1 LAVIADDGSNEEEIM
16 VTSLIRWSFRIL
28 TLALSLLGLAAL
40 VLAAMIATP
49 LIAPPELRSISA
61 ARGTVDMSTL
71 PGIERFQAR
80 DGSYLGFRHYPPTG
94 PATGRAGIV
103 IHGSSGSSGTTIHAL
118 SSALA
123 ARGVEIYAM
132 DTRGHGASGTRGD
145 IGYVGQLEDDLAD
158 FVAVVRK
165 TRPDAPLTLI
175 GHSAGG
181 GFALRVAASPMQNLF
196 ERTVLLAPYLGY
208 HAPTNRPNSG
218 GWASADIPRILGLLA
233 LRKIGIDCC
242 EALPV
247 LAFAVPSNS
256 EKILTATYS
265 DRLMR
270 NFANHPDFRADLAAA
285 TKPLTIIAGADDEL
299 MLSDKYAEAV
309 RGLAQPVDVKLIA
322 GVNHMG
328 IVSDPAAVSVIA
340 DDVARAGSG
349 S

>member
-1 LAVIADDGSNEEEIM
+1 
-16 VTSLIRWSFRIL
+16 
-28 TLALSLLGLAAL
+28 
-40 VLAAMIATP
+40 MIASP
-49 LIAPPELRSISA
+49 LRRPPELTSISDS
-61 ARGTVDMSTL
+61 RKSVDFSSL
-71 PGIERFQAR
+71 PALERFQAR
-80 DGSYLGFRHYPPTG
+80 DGTALGFRHYPPTG
-94 PATGRAGIV
+94 PATGRAAIV

-123 ARGVEIYAM
+123 AHGVETFAVDI
-132 DTRGHGASGTRGD
+132 RGHGASGTRGD
-145 IGYVGQLEDDLAD
+145 IGFVGQLEDDLAD

-165 TRPDAPLTLI
+165 TTPTAPLTLI

-181 GFALRVAASPMQNLF
+181 GFALRVAASPIQNLF
-196 ERTVLLAPYLGY
+196 DRTVLLAPYLGY
-208 HAPTNRPNSG
+208 SAPTNRPNSG

-247 LAFAVPSNS
+247 LAFAVPPNS
-256 EKILTATYS
+256 AKILTATYS

-285 TKPLTIIAGADDEL
+285 TRPITIIAGADDEL
-299 MLSDKYAEAV
+299 MLSDRYAEAV
-309 RGLAQPVDVKLIA
+309 RGLAHPVDVKLIE

-328 IVSDPAAVSVIA
+328 IVSAPKAVSEIA
-340 DDVARAGSG
+340 ENIARAGSG